1 MLAGNVMTSRSVT
14 ELLGENE
21 AFVDFIRDS
30 IGLLLSFEKPFLVC
44 QRERLPP
51 ICLQRDE
58 DGIWVALLSEF

>member
-21 AFVDFIRDS
+21 AFVDFIQNS

-44 QRERLPP
+44 QKEGLPP
-51 ICLQRDE
+51 IWLHRDE

>member
-21 AFVDFIRDS
+21 AFVDFIQDS
-30 IGLLLSFEKPFLVC
+30 IRLLLSFEKPLLVC
-44 QRERLPP
+44 QKEGLPP
-51 ICLQRDE
+51 ICLHRDE

>member
-51 ICLQRDE
+51 ICLQGDE

>member
-21 AFVDFIRDS
+21 AFVDFIQDS

-44 QRERLPP
+44 QREGLPP
-51 ICLQRDE
+51 ICLHRDE
-58 DGIWVALLSEF
+58 DGIWVALLREF

>member
-21 AFVDFIRDS
+21 AFVDFIQDS
-30 IGLLLSFEKPFLVC
+30 IRLLLSFERPFLVC
-44 QRERLPP
+44 QKEGLPP
-51 ICLQRDE
+51 ICLHRDE